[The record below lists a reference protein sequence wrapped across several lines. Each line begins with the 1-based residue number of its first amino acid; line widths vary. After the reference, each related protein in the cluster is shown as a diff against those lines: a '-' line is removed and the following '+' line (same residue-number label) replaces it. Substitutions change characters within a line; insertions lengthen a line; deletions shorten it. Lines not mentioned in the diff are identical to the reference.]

1 MFLLGIILAAL
12 ILIAAIFFGFL
23 SDTKGTDSVKTE
35 TIGSNVELVP
45 DKVSVK
51 VEPLEPVK
59 IIEPIKIQRDLS
71 SDLFSFSFLNP
82 KRNYKIQSSSSSCE
96 SSSSSCESTPAYFRR
111 DFDSSSGSTSST
123 SFDLKQFAPRQQN
136 LGGFARGTPN
146 VIENNTIPVYPKT
159 ASLIE
164 AFVIPYNLSEG
175 ITSVKLLVVYDDT
188 PTIINKQIQ
197 YYHMTNHPVVSV
209 GFSGPTLMITVPN
222 MSDYRIVS
230 KVTVF

>member
-1 MFLLGIILAAL
+1 
-12 ILIAAIFFGFL
+12 
-23 SDTKGTDSVKTE
+23 
-35 TIGSNVELVP
+35 
-45 DKVSVK
+45 
-51 VEPLEPVK
+51 
-59 IIEPIKIQRDLS
+59 
-71 SDLFSFSFLNP
+71 
-82 KRNYKIQSSSSSCE
+82 
-96 SSSSSCESTPAYFRR
+96 
-111 DFDSSSGSTSST
+111 
-123 SFDLKQFAPRQQN
+123 LKQFAPRQQN